1 MGGDV
6 ILKGLSRRKTR
17 TLLTLLGVAI
27 AVAAIVSLGALAEGL
42 TIGYEALGT
51 GSGADLLVADA
62 DAVDIVFS
70 AVEEE
75 VGERLAGLP
84 GVKEVDRMVYT
95 LAATEDV
102 PYFIV
107 FGYDPDGFAVRRFRI
122 VEGEGL
128 STRSAPHGGRPLLLG
143 RAAADDLDKQVGD
156 TIRLYETTFRIVGI
170 YETGTP
176 FEDGAAVVT
185 VEDAQRLSGHPH
197 QVNAFLIKLRDLGEL
212 DRVRER
218 IERLFPDLTVTRSS
232 DFAENQETLAYTRA
246 FSWAVSFLAV
256 LIGGVGVMNT
266 MLMSVFERTREFGT
280 LRAVG
285 WNRMRVLGLVL
296 GESTLLNGLGGVL
309 GVGLGIAA
317 FKAVSRSPAVSGFL
331 PDTLPPA
338 LIVQGLGVALAV
350 GLISGI
356 YPAWWASRLPPA
368 EAMRYEGS
376 AGGRAP
382 RVRVGA
388 AVLRN
393 LLRQPTRSALTM
405 LGIGIAITTM
415 VGMGALADGMIAE
428 IERFVGGANVHLVG
442 MQADASIDLSTID
455 ERIVR
460 RIAALPGV
468 KDAEGFLTGYAT
480 VGDLPFFVVF
490 GYPPRGYGIQD
501 FTVVEGE
508 PLTANGQIILG
519 RVAAENLN
527 KRVGE
532 TIRIFDRPFRIVGI
546 YETGVPLQDGGGVI
560 SLRDAQNLFGQPH
573 KVSFFS
579 VRLEDPEAAQAVKA
593 SIESRFPEVMVSES
607 TKFAENVTDLQLTKA
622 STWAIAL
629 LALVIGGAGMMNTM
643 GMSVYERTREI
654 GVLRALGWRRSRIL
668 GMILR
673 ESLVLSLLGGV
684 GGVVAALVLIF
695 LMNQNPTV
703 AGFVKM
709 RFSLDLLVQTLLT
722 AFVLGGL
729 GGIYPAWRASRL
741 QPVEALRYE

>member
-1 MGGDV
+1 MF
-6 ILKGLSRRKTR
+6 LKSLTRRKVR
-17 TLLTLLGVAI
+17 TLLTLFGVAI

-70 AVEEE
+70 AVDEE
-75 VGERLAGLP
+75 VGERLASLS
-84 GVKEVDRMVYT
+84 GVREIDRMAYT
-95 LAATEDV
+95 FAATEDV

-107 FGYDPDGFAVRRFRI
+107 FGYDPGGFAIRRFRI
-122 VEGEGL
+122 VEGEPL
-128 STRSAPHGGRPLLLG
+128 SDRSTRHGGRPLLLG
-143 RAAADDLDKQVGD
+143 KAAADDLDKQVGD

-176 FEDGAAVVT
+176 FEDGAAVVM
-185 VEDAQRLSGHPH
+185 VEDAQRLSGHPR
-197 QVNAFLIKLRDLGEL
+197 QVNAFLIKLRDPGEL

-232 DFAENQETLAYTRA
+232 DFAENQEMLAYTRA
-246 FSWAVSFLAV
+246 FSWAISFLAV

-280 LRAVG
+280 LRAIG
-285 WNRMRVLGLVL
+285 WGRARVLGLVL
-296 GESTLLNGLGGVL
+296 GESTMLNGVGGVL
-309 GVGLGIAA
+309 GVVLGVVA

-338 LIVQGLGVALAV
+338 LVVQGMGVALAV

-376 AGGRAP
+376 TGSRAP
-382 RVRVGA
+382 RVRVGT
-388 AVLRN
+388 VTLRN
-393 LLRQPTRSALTM
+393 LLRQPTRSVLTM
-405 LGIGIAITTM
+405 LGIGIAITAM
-415 VGMGALADGMIAE
+415 VGLGALADGLIAE
-428 IERFVGGANVHLVG
+428 MEEFAGGAGVHLVG

-455 ERIVR
+455 ERIIH
-460 RIAALPGV
+460 RIGTLPGV
-468 KDAEGFLTGYAT
+468 EHAEGFLTGYAA

-490 GYPPRGYGIQD
+490 GYPPRGYGIRD
-501 FTVVEGE
+501 FTIVEGE

-527 KRVGE
+527 KEIGD
-532 TIRIFDRPFRIVGI
+532 TIRLFDRPFRIVGI
-546 YETGVPLQDGGGVI
+546 YETGVPIQDGGGVI

-573 KVSFFS
+573 KVSFFG
-579 VRLEDPEAAQAVKA
+579 VRLKDPEQAQAVKEL
-593 SIESRFPEVMVSES
+593 IESRFPEVMVTES

-622 STWAIAL
+622 GSWAVAF

-643 GMSVYERTREI
+643 GMSIYERTREI
-654 GVLRALGWRRSRIL
+654 GVLRALGWRKGRVL

-673 ESLVLSLLGGV
+673 ESLMLSLLGSA
-684 GGVVAALVLIF
+684 GGLLAALVLIL
-695 LMNQNPTV
+695 LMNQNPSV
-703 AGFVKM
+703 AGFVKF
-709 RFSLDLLVQTLLT
+709 RFSPDLLVQTLVT
-722 AFVLGGL
+722 ALVLGAL

>member
-1 MGGDV
+1 M

-17 TLLTLLGVAI
+17 TLLTLFGVSI

-70 AVEEE
+70 AVGEE
-75 VGERLAGLP
+75 VGERLASLP

-95 LAATEDV
+95 LAATEGI

-107 FGYDPDGFAVRRFRI
+107 FGYDPGGFAISRFRI
-122 VEGEGL
+122 VEGGPL
-128 STRSAPHGGRPLLLG
+128 SGRGARHGGRPLLLG
-143 RAAADDLDKQVGD
+143 KAAADDLDKRVGD

-176 FEDGAAVVT
+176 FEDGAAVVR
-185 VEDAQRLSGHPH
+185 VEDAQQLSGHPR
-197 QVNAFLIKLRDLGEL
+197 QVNAFLIKLRNLSEL
-212 DRVRER
+212 DRVQGR

-232 DFAENQETLAYTRA
+232 DFAEDQEMLAYTRA
-246 FSWAVSFLAV
+246 FSWAVSFLAI

-280 LRAVG
+280 FRAVG
-285 WNRMRVLGLVL
+285 WSRARVLGLVL
-296 GESTLLNGLGGVL
+296 GESTVLNGLGGVL
-309 GVGLGIAA
+309 GVALGVVA
-317 FKAVSRSPAVSGFL
+317 FKTISHSPAVSGFL
-331 PDTLPPA
+331 PNRLPPA
-338 LIVQGLGVALAV
+338 LVAQGLGMAVAV
-350 GLISGI
+350 GLIGGV

-376 AGGRAP
+376 TGGRP
-382 RVRVGA
+382 WRIHIGTA
-388 AVLRN
+388 ALRN

-415 VGMGALADGMIAE
+415 VGLGALADGLIAE
-428 IERFVGGANVHLVG
+428 MEEFIGGAGVHLVG

-455 ERIVR
+455 ARTIH
-460 RIAALPGV
+460 RIATLPGV
-468 KDAEGFLTGYAT
+468 EHAEGFLTGYAA

-490 GYPPRGYGIQD
+490 GYPPRGYGIRD
-501 FTVVEGE
+501 FTIVEGE
-508 PLTANGQIILG
+508 PLAANGQIILG

-527 KRVGE
+527 KEVGE
-532 TIRIFDRPFRIVGI
+532 TIRIFDRPFRVVGI

-560 SLRDAQNLFGQPH
+560 ILRDAQNLFGQPH
-573 KVSFFS
+573 KVSFFG
-579 VRLEDPEAAQAVKA
+579 VRLKDPEQAQAVKRL
-593 SIESRFPEVMVSES
+593 IESRFPEVMVSE
-607 TKFAENVTDLQLTKA
+607 TTEFTENVTDLQLTKA
-622 STWAIAL
+622 GSWAVAF
-629 LALVIGGAGMMNTM
+629 LALVIGGLGMLNTI

-654 GVLRALGWRRSRIL
+654 GVLRALGWRKGRIL

-673 ESLVLSLLGGV
+673 ESLALSLLGSV
-684 GGVVAALVLIF
+684 GGLVAALALIF

-703 AGFVKM
+703 AGLVKM
-709 RFSLDLLVQTLLT
+709 RFSLDLLVQTLTT
-722 AFVLGGL
+722 AFALGTV
-729 GGIYPAWRASRL
+729 GGIYPAWWASRL